1 MKTAYAYARF
11 SSDNQR
17 EESITAQLRA
27 IHEYCDTHDIHIL
40 QEFKDEA
47 VSARTDKRPQF
58 QEMFATIKER
68 PADYLIVHKLD
79 RFARNR
85 ADAAF
90 YRGKLKETGMR
101 LVSVLEP
108 LDDSPESIIMEGLL
122 DSLNEYYSANLSR
135 ESKKGI
141 KENIIQGKRNGG
153 KAPWGYT
160 CVNQHLVPNK
170 DAETVKRFFQMYAE
184 GKKLSV
190 IAERL
195 KLPITNYQA
204 VLGNEVY
211 IGNLRS
217 GQWVHENAHE
227 PIVDMATWEL
237 VQKRRHDSQFN
248 ASNRKKEFYLL
259 SGMLVCGKCGKRMI
273 CYQAK
278 GKYFYY
284 SCKTKDCETYRR
296 DELDK
301 RVIHQLALG
310 LRATDVFKARFYE
323 IVSNRV
329 NSKARDKEAEIAR
342 STLSK
347 RISKL
352 IDSVQYAETDEDVK
366 RIMGKVNELRKQMP
380 KERPKVEVSRA
391 ACDAFIEE
399 FCDIENRE
407 PEVQRLI
414 LKKCI
419 DKIVVKPDDI
429 ILFTNIQKGTNII
442 INKHGE
448 IKKAPEGAC
457 VTISF

>member
-27 IHEYCDTHDIHIL
+27 IHEYCRTNDIKIL

-47 VSARTDKRPQF
+47 QSGRTDKRKHF
-58 QEMFATIKER
+58 QEMFSRLKEY
-68 PADYLIVHKLD
+68 PVDFIIVHKLD

-85 ADAAF
+85 YDAVV
-90 YRGKLKETGMR
+90 YRKKLKDNGIK
-101 LVSVLEP
+101 LISVMEP
-108 LDDSPESIIMEGLL
+108 LDDSPMSVIVEGMF
-122 DSLNEYYSANLSR
+122 DAINEWYSVNLSF

-141 KENIIQGKRNGG
+141 KENIIEGKRNGG

-160 CVNQHLVPNK
+160 RVNQHLIPNK
-170 DAETVKRFFQMYAE
+170 DAEKVREFFRLYAE
-184 GKKLSV
+184 GEKLSV
-190 IAERL
+190 IAEML
-195 KLPITNYQA
+195 KLPIKNYQA

-211 IGNLRS
+211 IGTLKS
-217 GQWVHENAHE
+217 GEWRHENAHE
-227 PIVDMATWEL
+227 AIIDRGTWEL
-237 VQKRRHDSQFN
+237 VQKRRHDSPFN

-259 SGMLVCGKCGKRMI
+259 SGMIECGQCGKRMI
-273 CYQAK
+273 CYQAQ

-284 SCKTKDCETYRR
+284 SCKTKECKSYRR

-310 LRATDVFKARFYE
+310 LRATDDFKAKFYE
-323 IVSNRV
+323 LVSRRV
-329 NSKARDKEAEIAR
+329 NSRGNEKEAEIAR

-380 KERPKVEVSRA
+380 KPKEKVEVSRA
-391 ACDAFIEE
+391 ACDAFIED

-407 PEVQRLI
+407 PYVQRLI

-419 DKIVVKPDDI
+419 DKILVKPDEI
-429 ILFTNIQKGTNII
+429 VLFTNIHKGASIS
-442 INKHGE
+442 INKNGE
-448 IKKAPEGAC
+448 IK
-457 VTISF
+457 ISPTGMNPMGE